1 MGEKERNGKK
11 LFVPGDVPPSDLLQK
26 RTASYAVQS
35 LVMGARKDGKAYNSA
50 RYSVSFPHA
59 EQNKKRGIPVSEIRK
74 RHTMDVETTNAP
86 SARPKEMTQYY
97 VYDLQESTIS
107 LFDMIMEDMS
117 PLSEPVSTE
126 TTIKY
131 FGQMSQ
137 STYDITLTLQTT
149 MVRFTYLSMFLRRW
163 GGPISAVIRVTP
175 SEYPTVQRML
185 KKSHFPARLVVSVVI
200 DAGDDYPINFLRN
213 AAIRAAATSHFFVC
227 DMDVWPLES
236 VYATMVETMASETV
250 EGSIL
255 RRGKT
260 AVIIPVYEYV
270 VACSSFKSC
279 VRQRDMRIPATK
291 RALRTCLGLKK
302 CREFRQGQDLHNY
315 YFPEWLSDNFT
326 QILTPVN
333 CFVKD
338 KQEPYLI
345 VPKTAELPY
354 FDEAFKNYGYNKVE
368 WVADLRYAGYRFYVF
383 GPGFGVDVAHP
394 RGKYQKA
401 FLGTMIEKHV
411 IPNKSLYEAKLAKL
425 ARSRKSVTRT
435 CGKDRVEVCL
445 DCPLV

>member
-149 MVRFTYLSMFLRRW
+149 SMSMITLTCRMVRFTYLSMFLRRW

-227 DMDVWPLES
+227 DMDVWPL
-236 VYATMVETMASETV
+236 
-250 EGSIL
+250 GSKFPPFFTPRI
-255 RRGKT
+255 G
-260 AVIIPVYEYV
+260 I
-270 VACSSFKSC
+270 
-279 VRQRDMRIPATK
+279 RDNGRDH
-291 RALRTCLGLKK
+291 
-302 CREFRQGQDLHNY
+302 GQ
-315 YFPEWLSDNFT
+315 
-326 QILTPVN
+326 
-333 CFVKD
+333 
-338 KQEPYLI
+338 
-345 VPKTAELPY
+345 
-354 FDEAFKNYGYNKVE
+354 
-368 WVADLRYAGYRFYVF
+368 
-383 GPGFGVDVAHP
+383 
-394 RGKYQKA
+394 
-401 FLGTMIEKHV
+401 
-411 IPNKSLYEAKLAKL
+411 
-425 ARSRKSVTRT
+425 
-435 CGKDRVEVCL
+435 
-445 DCPLV
+445 